1 MKGDTNLAPTCKWIQ
16 FQLSL
21 FFPHT
26 KTNTAAAACL
36 RSPAHWSILCNQTES
51 VSTLINVSLWVQHD
65 VNLKKIIHID
75 AVFTVMAVDSSSIC
89 NMATII
95 SAPKR
100 LNTRVHALMHAY
112 RWVIYTHNSCQVWV
126 CLEVSFIIP
135 LSVDERKAC
144 APLALSRVL
153 RFSLWQVRDPDIIWI
168 FHFLL
173 SHHDLSVLCSSAL
186 SVHADIVASVCAC
199 VCAHVWTCTDHVSY
213 FPRGMSHP
221 SDSFL
226 LLCSEMTA

>member
-1 MKGDTNLAPTCKWIQ
+1 
-16 FQLSL
+16 
-21 FFPHT
+21 
-26 KTNTAAAACL
+26 
-36 RSPAHWSILCNQTES
+36 
-51 VSTLINVSLWVQHD
+51 
-65 VNLKKIIHID
+65 
-75 AVFTVMAVDSSSIC
+75 MAVDSSSIC

-112 RWVIYTHNSCQVWV
+112 RWVIYTYNSCQVWV

-135 LSVDERKAC
+135 LSVDKRKAC

-153 RFSLWQVRDPDIIWI
+153 RSSLWQVKDPDIIWI
-168 FHFLL
+168 LHFLL
-173 SHHDLSVLCSSAL
+173 SHHELSVLCSAAL